1 MAVSLD
7 GTYQIQTES
16 LTHQVHSV
24 SADLL
29 GEVGGE
35 VHQAKELVEVSG
47 VAVGVEEQTAVA
59 ARQQLKGRADVS
71 H

>member
-1 MAVSLD
+1 M
-7 GTYQIQTES
+7 
-16 LTHQVHSV
+16 

-35 VHQAKELVEVSG
+35 VHQAKELVEVPG
-47 VAVGVEEQTAVA
+47 VAVDVEEQTAVA
-59 ARQQLKGRADVS
+59 ARQQLEGRADVS